1 MRILFDQGTPAPLRK
16 ALTHHDVA
24 TAYEM
29 GWSQLTNGDL
39 LKEAEASFDAFVTTD
54 QSLQYQQNL
63 TGPRVAILTLWT
75 TSWPKLQR
83 HLPEIVA
90 AIGKL
95 NSGDFVELNL
105 P

>member
-1 MRILFDQGTPAPLRK
+1 MRILFDQGTPAPLRN
-16 ALTHHDVA
+16 ALAGHDVA

-29 GWSQLTNGDL
+29 GWSLLTNGSL
-39 LKEAEASFDAFVTTD
+39 LKEAEAAFDAFITTD

-63 TGPRVAILTLWT
+63 TGRRVAILTLWT

-95 NSGDFVELNL
+95 SAGDFVELNF
-105 P
+105 